1 MYVIT
6 IIGLTI
12 LIAIQYRLFRIENTG
27 TFRQFFKSKLMLE
40 IIKEC
45 LILTLSVTVAVN
57 FANIQEKTQRA
68 DTVRRL
74 LESVYTETERDYIF
88 NSLYQQQYE
97 KGELL
102 PNALKSII
110 VNHNELLENV
120 LQSDSVIISMSPT
133 LYGFIN
139 NHVQIR
145 DFAFETLNSIEDNS
159 EQIELLV
166 AMINSHSENILW
178 ALEKE
183 IDHLCG
189 KYPERAL
196 IKEVESFYAGKYIQI
211 DERNGL
217 RLD

>member
-6 IIGLTI
+6 MAGLTI

-45 LILTLSVTVAVN
+45 LILTLSVTVAIN
-57 FANIQEKTQRA
+57 FASIQEKKQRVE
-68 DTVRRL
+68 TVRRL

-145 DFAFETLNSIEDNS
+145 DLAFETLNSIEDNS

>member
-6 IIGLTI
+6 IMGLTI

-88 NSLYQQQYE
+88 NSFYQKQYE
-97 KGELL
+97 EGELML
-102 PNALKSII
+102 HTLKRSI

-120 LQSDSVIISMSPT
+120 LQSDCVIISMSPT
-133 LYGFIN
+133 LYGFLN
-139 NHVQIR
+139 NHMQIR
-145 DFAFETLNSIEDNS
+145 NLAFETLSSIEDNS

-166 AMINSHSENILW
+166 AMINSHSESILW

-196 IKEVESFYAGKYIQI
+196 IKEVESFYAGKYVQI

-217 RLD
+217 TQD